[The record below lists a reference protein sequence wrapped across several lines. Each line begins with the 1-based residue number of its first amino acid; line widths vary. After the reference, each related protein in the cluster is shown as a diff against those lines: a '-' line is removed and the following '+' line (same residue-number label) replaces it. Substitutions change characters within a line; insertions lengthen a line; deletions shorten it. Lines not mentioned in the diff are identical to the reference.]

1 MLSILNLHLCSF
13 NRCFYW
19 MFFSSIK
26 EINRLIN
33 KGMSNIHLRVT
44 IDKNWH
50 SQNFDFLDLN
60 NLSPVQC
67 LRSSSSCKY
76 ISIVAIAT

>member
-1 MLSILNLHLCSF
+1 
-13 NRCFYW
+13 

-60 NLSPVQC
+60 HC
-67 LRSSSSCKY
+67 LQFSVCGAPAHANIY
-76 ISIVAIAT
+76 Q